1 MRSGVKLPY
10 MNKLFQ
16 SIKKGVVGTFNFNGN
31 SNQFEYCVHL
41 IFLIIFFI
49 FTPLPIFYI
58 LNSLGVNTSEGYGIF
73 YWQIFLIILFISLL
87 ASISGRLKNLKM
99 NKGLLILPFI
109 PIVGLLFV
117 IYLCL
122 DLAKKNKKKPQKY

>member
-1 MRSGVKLPY
+1 MTSLRSGVKLPY

-16 SIKKGVVGTFNFNGN
+16 SIKKGIIGTFNFDGN
-31 SNQFEYCVHL
+31 SNQFEYCIYF

-58 LNSLGVNTSEGYGIF
+58 LNFLGVNTSGGYGIF
-73 YWQIFLIILFISLL
+73 YWQIFLIILLISLL
-87 ASISGRLKNLKM
+87 ANISRRLKNLKM

-109 PIVGLLFV
+109 PIVGALFA
-117 IYLCL
+117 IYLCF
-122 DLAKKNKKKPQKY
+122 ASKKK

>member
-1 MRSGVKLPY
+1 MTSLRSGVKLPY

-16 SIKKGVVGTFNFNGN
+16 SIKKGVVGTFNFDGN
-31 SNQFEYCVHL
+31 SNQFEYCVYL

-49 FTPLPIFYI
+49 SAPVPIFYI
-58 LNSLGVNTSEGYGIF
+58 LNSLGVNTSGGYGIF

-87 ASISGRLKNLKM
+87 ASISRRLKNLKM

-109 PIVGLLFV
+109 PIVNLLFV

-122 DLAKKNKKKPQKY
+122 ASKKK